1 MNYCKSQG
9 GNIATVYNNQENDVL
24 IQITKATAYIG
35 AESDGKGNWKWIDG
49 SKWWQPAGT
58 QHDGIAGR
66 GETKIAMNT
75 DKKWHD
81 WATGD
86 AALGVLCAKDLSGT
100 VFVRCGVLHGCSDA
114 ILAYVIVMYVYV
126 LVCR

>member
-1 MNYCKSQG
+1 MSYCKSQG
-9 GNIATVYNNQENDVL
+9 GNIATVYNNEENNAL

-58 QHDGIAGR
+58 QHDGIVGR
-66 GETKIAMNT
+66 GETKIALHT

-81 WATGD
+81 WGVGAD
-86 AALGVLCAKDLSGT
+86 KLGVLCAMS
-100 VFVRCGVLHGCSDA
+100 
-114 ILAYVIVMYVYV
+114 LAKPKLPGKIFMNDNTYN
-126 LVCR
+126 LVCTVMRVIQHPL